1 MANDEK
7 VNGATPEAEAKTYPP
22 LEMEASVRIPTE
34 PQKNL
39 LGFANVTF
47 NGALTVTDFKVLQ
60 DKEGNLFAALPSKLM
75 GGKYNP
81 TTWIKGDE
89 AKAQLQETVLTAY
102 GAAVEKLKQRAAE
115 LTGDKLPRIADQVK
129 DAGEQAAAH
138 NAGLDGQAK
147 DKKERGGDR

>member
-1 MANDEK
+1 MIFMAQEQN
-7 VNGATPEAEAKTYPP
+7 AETAAAKTYPP
-22 LEMEASVRIPTE
+22 LEMEASVRLPIE

-47 NGALTVTDFKVLQ
+47 NGALTVTDFKVLR
-60 DKEGNLFAALPSKLM
+60 DKDGNLFAAMPTKLV

-102 GAAVEKLKQRAAE
+102 YTAVEKLKARAAQ
-115 LTGDKLPRIADQVK
+115 LTGEKPAPIAEQVAKAGK
-129 DAGEQAAAH
+129 DAAEH
-138 NAGLDGQAK
+138 NAGRQTQTKGK
-147 DKKERGGDR
+147 DKNAEL